1 MNAHGARQKMKQ
13 QQQQQPQVQE
23 QLTPPE
29 PVKRQTNAPVISDA
43 ADEYDSIERGEPAE
57 TISAATP
64 STAVA
69 DADSPEKMFDMY
81 LQAQLMSTSTN
92 MTTLNGQL
100 QKLQQEI
107 VERQN
112 QMNEVKSRMLH
123 TQGSIAMLNT
133 VTAKMREFK
142 LVDDDVQAPALA

>member
-1 MNAHGARQKMKQ
+1 MKQ
-13 QQQQQPQVQE
+13 QQQQQAPVQE
-23 QLTPPE
+23 HLTPPE
-29 PVKRQTNAPVISDA
+29 PVKRQTNTPVISDA

-57 TISAATP
+57 GNPVAASLGTV
-64 STAVA
+64 T
-69 DADSPEKMFDMY
+69 DAESPEKMFDMY

-92 MTTLNGQL
+92 MTTLNSQL

-112 QMNEVKSRMLH
+112 HMNEVKSRMLH

-142 LVDDDVQAPALA
+142 LVDGDVEAPVLA